1 MIYALRGPSFRE
13 DPEGYRN
20 WTSLISTSLQEG
32 VGRFGWSYVETADLR
47 QLERRITERGWD
59 DLNDD
64 EQCCYQEFLLHLER
78 DDYVIYINLPEPGKC
93 TLARVSGPYFWE
105 WDGEG
110 SDFNHRFHVCPN
122 SILEFNRNDAIVP
135 RSLYARLGLPRKYW
149 RIYLPEQ
156 VERLA
161 EALNEGRGGTPSTPE
176 TRLESLRETIRPFL
190 AEITSQIHQNYP
202 GNDLEELIAEVFR
215 KVPNVK
221 EVREQGGSGER
232 GADLI
237 VTYESGLPIPELQG
251 QHTCVVQV
259 KSYEGEQRDP
269 HAVEQIR
276 EALEHWDAD
285 AGLIVSTASS
295 RTTAL
300 DDALDQL
307 REETEKPVGLL
318 IGEDLAA
325 FVLRFG
331 GDLLI

>member
-1 MIYALRGPSFRE
+1 M
-13 DPEGYRN
+13 
-20 WTSLISTSLQEG
+20 
-32 VGRFGWSYVETADLR
+32 
-47 QLERRITERGWD
+47 
-59 DLNDD
+59 
-64 EQCCYQEFLLHLER
+64 
-78 DDYVIYINLPEPGKC
+78 
-93 TLARVSGPYFWE
+93 
-105 WDGEG
+105 
-110 SDFNHRFHVCPN
+110 
-122 SILEFNRNDAIVP
+122 
-135 RSLYARLGLPRKYW
+135 
-149 RIYLPEQ
+149 
-156 VERLA
+156 
-161 EALNEGRGGTPSTPE
+161 
-176 TRLESLRETIRPFL
+176 
-190 AEITSQIHQNYP
+190 
-202 GNDLEELIAEVFR
+202 AEVFR
-215 KVPNVK
+215 KVPSVK

-259 KSYEGEQRDP
+259 KSYRDEHWDT

-276 EALEHWDAD
+276 EALRHWDAD